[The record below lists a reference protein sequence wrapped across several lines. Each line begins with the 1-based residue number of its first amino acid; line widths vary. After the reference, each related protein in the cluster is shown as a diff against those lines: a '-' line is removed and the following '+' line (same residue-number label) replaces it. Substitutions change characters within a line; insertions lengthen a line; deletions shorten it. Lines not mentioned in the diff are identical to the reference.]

1 MRGTASPRPLAEV
14 LGMLKMDERA
24 KSIPTLLPEDI
35 ESLPDSFH
43 PGYND
48 YYYWRD
54 EKKLEIDANRCV
66 LVWISRWIVLAACDP
81 ARQGGN

>member
-1 MRGTASPRPLAEV
+1 
-14 LGMLKMDERA
+14 MLQTDQRA
-24 KSIPTLLPEDI
+24 QSIPTLLPDDLD
-35 ESLPDSFH
+35 SLPDSHH

-66 LVWISRWIVLAACDP
+66 LVCV
-81 ARQGGN
+81 